1 MNYFKAIL
9 ITLSIIFFN
18 TGCKQSD
25 PIEAQYTLVWS
36 DDFNGT
42 ELDENKWDIQL
53 GDGSDYGLWQ
63 WGNNEAQYYK
73 AENIEVNG
81 GFLKIKAMAENFAG
95 YDYTSARIRS
105 IGSGDFKYG
114 RIEASI
120 RMSDV
125 QGLWHAFWLLP
136 SNPSESWP
144 ESGEIDI
151 MEYVGKKPDEI
162 LNTVHF
168 ADQFSN
174 HQYISDPEYF
184 IQNNEFHKY
193 IVEWNENI
201 ITWYIDDLETFKV
214 TRTNNLISST
224 WPFDAEFHLLLNTAV
239 GGNLGGSV
247 DANALQNPQ
256 YMEVDYVRV
265 YQR

>member
-25 PIEAQYTLVWS
+25 PIETQYTLVWS

-81 GFLKIKAMAENFAG
+81 GFLKIKAIAEDFAG
-95 YDYTSARIRS
+95 YDYTSGRIRS
-105 IGSGDFKYG
+105 LNSGDFKYG

-120 RMSDV
+120 RM
-125 QGLWHAFWLLP
+125 
-136 SNPSESWP
+136 
-144 ESGEIDI
+144 
-151 MEYVGKKPDEI
+151 
-162 LNTVHF
+162 
-168 ADQFSN
+168 
-174 HQYISDPEYF
+174 
-184 IQNNEFHKY
+184 
-193 IVEWNENI
+193 
-201 ITWYIDDLETFKV
+201 
-214 TRTNNLISST
+214 
-224 WPFDAEFHLLLNTAV
+224 
-239 GGNLGGSV
+239 
-247 DANALQNPQ
+247 
-256 YMEVDYVRV
+256 
-265 YQR
+265 